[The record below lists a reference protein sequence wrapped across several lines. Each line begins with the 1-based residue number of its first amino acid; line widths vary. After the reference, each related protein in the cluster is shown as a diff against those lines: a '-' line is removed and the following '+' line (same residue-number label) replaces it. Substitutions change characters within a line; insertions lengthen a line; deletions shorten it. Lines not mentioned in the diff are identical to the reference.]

1 MDALSRLLSLYP
13 LRTALDIQC
22 HFGAPW
28 VLDEAAAPR
37 GIAPYHLVTAGAA
50 TLDCGNQR
58 GVPLQAGDVIVFPRG
73 AAHRIHMGNDAAGA
87 ENAGNAPQVT
97 SSRNDLL
104 TVKSNGGA
112 GLVTDLLC
120 GRFEFEAE
128 RGNALLDAL
137 PEMILVRSAG
147 REDFAGLRALLAM
160 LKLEADSLRPGAAAV
175 VAPLASA
182 LFALLIRA
190 WLEDA
195 GPRSGMFAVMAEAR
209 LRPALNGMLA
219 APEKPWSLEDMA
231 AACHMS
237 RATFAR
243 LFRRAAG
250 STPATLLMQ
259 TRMAQAAAWLG
270 ESRRAVADVGEAVGY
285 QSEAAFNRV
294 FKRHFGMG
302 PGQYRRNLRAET

>member
-28 VLDEAAAPR
+28 VLDEAAVPR
-37 GIAPYHLVTAGAA
+37 GTAPYHLVLAGTG
-50 TLDCGNQR
+50 TLDYGEER
-58 GVPLQAGDVIVFPRG
+58 GVPLQAGDVVVFPRG
-73 AAHRIHMGNDAAGA
+73 AAHRIHVGSGDGV
-87 ENAGNAPQVT
+87 PVT
-97 SSRNDLL
+97 SSSNGLM

-120 GRFEFEAE
+120 GRFEFEAG

-147 REDFAGLRALLAM
+147 REDFTGLRALLAM
-160 LKLEADSLRPGAAAV
+160 LKLEAETLRPGAAAV

-195 GPRSGMFAVMAEAR
+195 GPRSGMFAVMAEPR
-209 LRPALNGMLA
+209 LQPALNGMLA

-250 STPATLLMQ
+250 TTPATLLMQ
-259 TRMAQAAAWLG
+259 TRMAQAAAWLN

-302 PGQYRRNLRAET
+302 PGQYRRNLRG